1 MILKNTSS
9 VALKLNRLV
18 KALVICLYFV
28 YSNVSAITFDPIK
41 VNFEYGMNYYYY
53 KEMIIKDETNE
64 KEMFM
69 NLTSSPVIHSLTADV
84 RKYINNRWNSEL
96 LITLILGNVDYESQR
111 TGSASGEDN
120 LILALENTINYCFNS
135 YVCANFGYGF
145 RYLDNDSTQS
155 VSTTGSFGYER
166 ENYLHFLPVGV
177 KLSKKIENQYIEYF
191 QVRTKYYQLLDGR
204 QISHFKHFGCQDNLK
219 NKQSSGYG
227 FETAIRL
234 YNRDKKWF
242 YGAQIQYWEIDV
254 SDSITLNC
262 FGNDSYGSEPAN
274 STVMAGLII
283 GYRYLKS

>member
-96 LITLILGNVDYESQR
+96 LITLILGNVDYESQK
-111 TGSASGEDN
+111 TV
-120 LILALENTINYCFNS
+120 L
-135 YVCANFGYGF
+135 
-145 RYLDNDSTQS
+145 
-155 VSTTGSFGYER
+155 
-166 ENYLHFLPVGV
+166 
-177 KLSKKIENQYIEYF
+177 K
-191 QVRTKYYQLLDGR
+191 VRT
-204 QISHFKHFGCQDNLK
+204 I
-219 NKQSSGYG
+219 
-227 FETAIRL
+227 
-234 YNRDKKWF
+234 
-242 YGAQIQYWEIDV
+242 
-254 SDSITLNC
+254 
-262 FGNDSYGSEPAN
+262 
-274 STVMAGLII
+274 
-283 GYRYLKS
+283 